1 MQKKISPK
9 NKIKLDK
16 KEQIKENEKLENNKV
31 LENIEQLKKNNLLN
45 SYLGNKGYSIYKV
58 CLTNEIISY
67 IKKELT
73 VKPFTQNS
81 IVESVP
87 FPVYQ
92 ESDKKIY
99 VPRFWGLKIF
109 GQPNK

>member
-31 LENIEQLKKNNLLN
+31 LENIEQLKKNKLLN

-67 IKKELT
+67 IKKENNKFNATLR
-73 VKPFTQNS
+73 K
-81 IVESVP
+81 
-87 FPVYQ
+87 
-92 ESDKKIY
+92 
-99 VPRFWGLKIF
+99 GLMVF
-109 GQPNK
+109 ELS